1 MEALIDMVK
10 PYVIVFVI
18 LVLLSY
24 ALSAIIKIM
33 TIAELATEKRAYQ
46 LIEEETAEELQNVKN
61 RENREQ
67 KIYEEQ
73 MKLLRK
79 QQMQADRNDRM
90 LERENRTAERT
101 AYRNTWEKK

>member
-1 MEALIDMVK
+1 MEALIDMAK

-33 TIAELATEKRAYQ
+33 TIAEITAEKRAYE

-67 KIYEEQ
+67 KIHEEQ

-79 QQMQADRNDRM
+79 QQMQAERDSRM
-90 LERENRTAERT
+90 LERENRMTERT
-101 AYRNTWEKK
+101 TYRNTWEKK

>member
-1 MEALIDMVK
+1 MEALLEMAK

-18 LVLLSY
+18 LILLSFI
-24 ALSAIIKIM
+24 LSTIIKIM
-33 TIAELATEKRAYQ
+33 TIAEIAAEKRAYE

-67 KIYEEQ
+67 KLYEEQ

-79 QQMQADRNDRM
+79 QQMQA
-90 LERENRTAERT
+90 ERENKIAERT
-101 AYRNTWEKK
+101 AYRNTWEKR